1 MGGREPVI
9 TIDGPAGAGKGTVAR
24 ALAAR
29 LGYRLLDTGSMYRA
43 LAWSVARAGL
53 QPDDTPALRRHVER
67 VQIDLEGDR
76 VLVDGRDVTDE
87 IRTPEIANLT
97 SRLSMLAIVRD
108 KLTPL
113 QRRLA
118 VDRRAWCW
126 RAATR
131 ARVVCP
137 DAEVKFYL
145 DASLEERARRR
156 QAELRARGIELEPEA
171 ARREIAARDAP
182 GFLARAGAA
191 APAPDAVEVDT
202 TGLERG
208 PGGDRAGRGDRAPAP
223 RRPGVRVAML
233 YATLK
238 WLAVAIMRLLF
249 RVEGAGDGARAGHRA
264 AADRGQPLEL
274 ARSAAGRGDG
284 ARGS

>member
-9 TIDGPAGAGKGTVAR
+9 AIDGPAGAGKGTVAR
-24 ALAAR
+24 RLAAR

-76 VLVDGRDVTDE
+76 VVVDGRDVTDD
-87 IRTPEIANLT
+87 IRTQEIANLT

-118 VDRRAWCW
+118 STGGVVLEGRD
-126 RAATR
+126 TGT
-131 ARVVCP
+131 VVCP
-137 DAEVKFYL
+137 EAEVKFYL

-156 QAELRARGIELEPEA
+156 QAELRTRGIELEPEA
-171 ARREIAARDAP
+171 ARREIAARDAQDSSRA
-182 GFLARAGAA
+182 LAPLRK
-191 APAPDAVEVDT
+191 APDAVEVDT
-202 TGLERG
+202 TGLSVDQVVTALAEAIERRRRDL
-208 PGGDRAGRGDRAPAP
+208 PGC
-223 RRPGVRVAML
+223 
-233 YATLK
+233 
-238 WLAVAIMRLLF
+238 
-249 RVEGAGDGARAGHRA
+249 E
-264 AADRGQPLEL
+264 
-274 ARSAAGRGDG
+274 
-284 ARGS
+284 

>member
-9 TIDGPAGAGKGTVAR
+9 AIDGPAGAGKGTVAR
-24 ALAAR
+24 RLAAR

-76 VLVDGRDVTDE
+76 VVVDGRDVTDD
-87 IRTPEIANLT
+87 IRTQEIANLT

-118 VDRRAWCW
+118 STGGVVLEGRD
-126 RAATR
+126 TGT
-131 ARVVCP
+131 VVCP
-137 DAEVKFYL
+137 EAEVKFYL

-156 QAELRARGIELEPEA
+156 QAELRARGIDLEPEA
-171 ARREIAARDAP
+171 ARREIAARDAQDSS
-182 GFLARAGAA
+182 ARAGAA
-191 APAPDAVEVDT
+191 APRSRRRRGGHDRP
-202 TGLERG
+202 ERG

-223 RRPGVRVAML
+223 RRPGC
-233 YATLK
+233 
-238 WLAVAIMRLLF
+238 
-249 RVEGAGDGARAGHRA
+249 E
-264 AADRGQPLEL
+264 
-274 ARSAAGRGDG
+274 
-284 ARGS
+284 

>member
-9 TIDGPAGAGKGTVAR
+9 AIDGPAGAGKGTVAR
-24 ALAAR
+24 RLAAR

-76 VLVDGRDVTDE
+76 VVVDGRDVTDD
-87 IRTPEIANLT
+87 IRTQEIANLT

-118 VDRRAWCW
+118 STGGVVLEGRD
-126 RAATR
+126 TGT
-131 ARVVCP
+131 VVCP
-137 DAEVKFYL
+137 EAEVKFYL

-156 QAELRARGIELEPEA
+156 PSCVRGGSIS
-171 ARREIAARDAP
+171 I
-182 GFLARAGAA
+182 
-191 APAPDAVEVDT
+191 
-202 TGLERG
+202 
-208 PGGDRAGRGDRAPAP
+208 P
-223 RRPGVRVAML
+223 RRPA
-233 YATLK
+233 
-238 WLAVAIMRLLF
+238 
-249 RVEGAGDGARAGHRA
+249 
-264 AADRGQPLEL
+264 
-274 ARSAAGRGDG
+274 ARSPRATPRIPRARWRRCAALPTPSRWTRP
-284 ARGS
+284 A

>member
-9 TIDGPAGAGKGTVAR
+9 AIDGPAGAGKGTVAR
-24 ALAAR
+24 RLAAR

-76 VLVDGRDVTDE
+76 VVVDGRDVTDD
-87 IRTPEIANLT
+87 IRTQEIANLT

-118 VDRRAWCW
+118 STGGVVLEGRD
-126 RAATR
+126 TGT
-131 ARVVCP
+131 VVCP
-137 DAEVKFYL
+137 EAEVKFYL

-156 QAELRARGIELEPEA
+156 QAELRTRGIELEPEA
-171 ARREIAARDAP
+171 ARREIAARDAQDSSRA
-182 GFLARAGAA
+182 LAPLRR
-191 APAPDAVEVDT
+191 APDAVEVDT
-202 TGLERG
+202 TGLSVDQVVTALAEAIERRRRDV
-208 PGGDRAGRGDRAPAP
+208 PGC
-223 RRPGVRVAML
+223 
-233 YATLK
+233 
-238 WLAVAIMRLLF
+238 
-249 RVEGAGDGARAGHRA
+249 E
-264 AADRGQPLEL
+264 
-274 ARSAAGRGDG
+274 
-284 ARGS
+284 

>member
-9 TIDGPAGAGKGTVAR
+9 AIDGPAGAGKGTVAR
-24 ALAAR
+24 RLAAR

-76 VLVDGRDVTDE
+76 VVVDGRDVTDD
-87 IRTPEIANLT
+87 IRTQEIANLT

-118 VDRRAWCW
+118 STGGVVLEGRD
-126 RAATR
+126 TGT
-131 ARVVCP
+131 VVCP
-137 DAEVKFYL
+137 EAEVKFYL

-156 QAELRARGIELEPEA
+156 QAELRARGIDLEPEA
-171 ARREIAARDAP
+171 ARREIAARDAQDSSRA
-182 GFLARAGAA
+182 LAPLRK
-191 APAPDAVEVDT
+191 APDAVEVDT
-202 TGLERG
+202 TGLSVDQVVTALAEAIERRRRDL
-208 PGGDRAGRGDRAPAP
+208 PGCD
-223 RRPGVRVAML
+223 
-233 YATLK
+233 
-238 WLAVAIMRLLF
+238 
-249 RVEGAGDGARAGHRA
+249 
-264 AADRGQPLEL
+264 
-274 ARSAAGRGDG
+274 
-284 ARGS
+284 

>member
-9 TIDGPAGAGKGTVAR
+9 AIDGPAGAGKGTVAR
-24 ALAAR
+24 RLAAR

-76 VLVDGRDVTDE
+76 VVVDGRDVTDD
-87 IRTPEIANLT
+87 IRTQEIANLT

-118 VDRRAWCW
+118 STGGVVLEGRD
-126 RAATR
+126 TGT
-131 ARVVCP
+131 VVCP
-137 DAEVKFYL
+137 EAEVKFYL

-156 QAELRARGIELEPEA
+156 QAELRTRGIDLEPEA
-171 ARREIAARDAP
+171 ARREIAARDAQESSRA
-182 GFLARAGAA
+182 LAPLRR
-191 APAPDAVEVDT
+191 APDAVEVDT
-202 TGLERG
+202 TGLSVDQVVTALAEAIERRRRDV
-208 PGGDRAGRGDRAPAP
+208 PGC
-223 RRPGVRVAML
+223 
-233 YATLK
+233 
-238 WLAVAIMRLLF
+238 
-249 RVEGAGDGARAGHRA
+249 E
-264 AADRGQPLEL
+264 
-274 ARSAAGRGDG
+274 
-284 ARGS
+284 

>member
-9 TIDGPAGAGKGTVAR
+9 AIDGPAGAGKGTVAR
-24 ALAAR
+24 RLAAR

-76 VLVDGRDVTDE
+76 VVVDGRDVTDD
-87 IRTPEIANLT
+87 IRTQEIANLT

-118 VDRRAWCW
+118 STGGVVLEGRD
-126 RAATR
+126 TGT
-131 ARVVCP
+131 VVCP
-137 DAEVKFYL
+137 EAEVKFYL

-156 QAELRARGIELEPEA
+156 QAELRTRGIDLEPEA
-171 ARREIAARDAP
+171 ARREIAARDAQDSSRA
-182 GFLARAGAA
+182 LAPLRR
-191 APAPDAVEVDT
+191 APDAVEVDT
-202 TGLERG
+202 TGLSVDQVVTALAEAIERRRRDV
-208 PGGDRAGRGDRAPAP
+208 PGC
-223 RRPGVRVAML
+223 
-233 YATLK
+233 
-238 WLAVAIMRLLF
+238 
-249 RVEGAGDGARAGHRA
+249 E
-264 AADRGQPLEL
+264 
-274 ARSAAGRGDG
+274 
-284 ARGS
+284 

>member
-9 TIDGPAGAGKGTVAR
+9 AIDGPAGAGKGTVAR
-24 ALAAR
+24 RLAAR

-76 VLVDGRDVTDE
+76 VVVDGRDVTDD
-87 IRTPEIANLT
+87 IRTQEIANLT

-118 VDRRAWCW
+118 STGGVVLEGRD
-126 RAATR
+126 TGT
-131 ARVVCP
+131 VVCP
-137 DAEVKFYL
+137 EAEVKFYL

-156 QAELRARGIELEPEA
+156 QAELRTRGIDLEPEA
-171 ARREIAARDAP
+171 ARREIAARDAQDSSRA
-182 GFLARAGAA
+182 LAPLRK
-191 APAPDAVEVDT
+191 APDAVEVDT
-202 TGLERG
+202 TGLSVDQVVTALAEAIERRRRDV
-208 PGGDRAGRGDRAPAP
+208 PGC
-223 RRPGVRVAML
+223 
-233 YATLK
+233 
-238 WLAVAIMRLLF
+238 
-249 RVEGAGDGARAGHRA
+249 E
-264 AADRGQPLEL
+264 
-274 ARSAAGRGDG
+274 
-284 ARGS
+284 